1 LAVREHYN
9 TWENLVLASAVL
21 LPLKSRDRPNAS
33 NLLSRKPQA
42 ISRFDLVERK
52 AIQDVEVDDRAGVSG
67 VLLELNAYFSVR
79 AIDLGD
85 QPHKQVFGKRMGD
98 RAERKGKPGQK
109 RPHTATEQ
117 DST

>member
-1 LAVREHYN
+1 VIIFQFKWGELLAVHEHHN
-9 TWENLVLASAVL
+9 TWKNPVLALAVL
-21 LPLKSRDRPNAS
+21 LPLKSRDCPNAS

-52 AIQDVEVDDRAGVSG
+52 AIQDVEVDDRAGISG

-85 QPHKQVFGKRMGD
+85 QPHKQVFGKRMRD
-98 RAERKGKPGQK
+98 R
-109 RPHTATEQ
+109 T
-117 DST
+117 